1 MGRLIADDYNDG
13 DVINDD
19 DDDDFDSDVVGGGDD
34 DEDHCENDIAT
45 ANADAVVETTTYYDN
60 NSNLFD
66 VYLYVFCAVCPDAC
80 LIDLQCH
87 RRRRRRK
94 GIRLDPSSL
103 AFSISGQFIQQI

>member
-66 VYLYVFCAVCPDAC
+66 LPVRLLRC
-80 LIDLQCH
+80 LP
-87 RRRRRRK
+87 
-94 GIRLDPSSL
+94 GRLSD
-103 AFSISGQFIQQI
+103 